1 MDGIDKNVK
10 KGNLVKR
17 ELCERPGGLA
27 KCIGFG
33 QHLVNIYLK
42 ISPCFPA
49 VPLFSFCYG
58 NRTNYLKYIWM
69 SFSLVLPDV
78 PWNQHLFG
86 LRIQWG
92 NPWGFKSPLSH
103 Q

>member
-33 QHLVNIYLK
+33 QHLPENI
-42 ISPCFPA
+42 
-49 VPLFSFCYG
+49 PLFPGRSLDFI
-58 NRTNYLKYIWM
+58 LIWKASQLYEIYM
-69 SFSLVLPDV
+69 DE
-78 PWNQHLFG
+78 LFTRFTG
-86 LRIQWG
+86 RAMESTPFWT
-92 NPWGFKSPLSH
+92 
-103 Q
+103 